1 VPAVTQA
8 SGSDPEQ
15 IVALIT
21 LAFVRDP
28 PSRWLYP
35 EARHYLERFPDFVR
49 ALGGKAFAHGTADIV
64 EGDRGAALWLPP
76 GVQPDDDALDRVLK
90 DAVGERLE
98 ETAKLFET
106 MARYHP
112 SEPHWF
118 LPLMGVDPFRQ
129 GAGIG
134 SALLQHAVDRCDR
147 DRKPAYLEST
157 NPRNISF
164 YRRFGFEVLGTI
176 EAAGCPPISP
186 MLRRPR

>member
-1 VPAVTQA
+1 MPAIAQA
-8 SGSDPEQ
+8 SSSGCER
-15 IVALIT
+15 IIALLT
-21 LAFVRDP
+21 LAFVGDP

-35 EARHYLERFPDFVR
+35 EARHYIERFPDFAR
-49 ALGGKAFAHGTADIV
+49 ALAGKAFAHGTADIV
-64 EGDRGAALWLPP
+64 EDGRGAALWLPP
-76 GVQPDDDALDRVLK
+76 GVQPDDDALERVLK

-112 SEPHWF
+112 AEPHWF
-118 LPLMGVDPFRQ
+118 LPLMGVDPLWQ

-134 SALLQHAVDRCDR
+134 SALLQHALDRCDR
-147 DRKPAYLEST
+147 ERKPAYLEST
-157 NPRNISF
+157 NPRNIPF